1 MSDHDH
7 DNLLDVL
14 AAEGEPAVEVHFV
27 RDSKTVRVKPGTSI
41 LRAGMALDLVMESAC
56 GEVCACS
63 TCHVWV
69 EQGSNLLSTPSDEE
83 EDTLDK
89 ATLVKAGS
97 RLSCQAKM
105 LRAGSVRVAFPPGTH
120 LFRSH

>member
-7 DNLLDVL
+7 KDVL
-14 AAEGEPAVEVHFV
+14 APEGAPAAEVHFV
-27 RDSKTVRVKPGTSI
+27 RDNKTARVKPGTSI
-41 LRAGMALDLVMESAC
+41 LHAGLALDLVMESAC

-69 EQGSNLLSTPSDEE
+69 DQGANLLSPAEEDE

-89 ATLVKAGS
+89 APHVRAGS
-97 RLSCQAKM
+97 RLSCQAKI
-105 LRAGSVRVAFPPGTH
+105 LRPGTIRVSFPPGAH
-120 LFRSH
+120 QFRSH